1 MAVAGHTAVF
11 AVATGASATYSSV
24 DGISSVS
31 LDDGTDMLDIT
42 DLADS
47 NIRRRIA
54 GLRDLSISLS
64 GDVELADTGY
74 GMLRACYNAGSI
86 VYARFLADGTNGV
99 MIPCLVESRNI
110 EGSVED
116 KVTVSIQLQS
126 EGSISPVT
134 VFAGM

>member
-1 MAVAGHTAVF
+1 MAIAGHTAVF

-31 LDDGTDMLDIT
+31 FDDGTDMLDIT

-47 NIRRRIA
+47 NIRRRMA
-54 GLRDLSISLS
+54 GLRDISISIS

-74 GMLRACYNAGSI
+74 GILRACYSAGAI
-86 VYARFLADGTNGV
+86 VYARFLADGTNGL
-99 MIPCLVESRNI
+99 MIPCLVESKNI

-116 KVTVSIQLQS
+116 KVGLSMTLQC
-126 EGSISPVT
+126 EGSLSPVT
-134 VFAGM
+134 VASGM